1 MVDRG
6 VRMSVFDTVPFTVHM
21 LLHMS
26 IVAGLTPVV
35 AALVAG
41 GRFDPVRRAPAWF
54 AAIPACLFEFA
65 AVWGWHAPALHL
77 AARHRP
83 WIFALE
89 QLTFFV
95 VSLYFWLAILGGD
108 REARSARSGT
118 GVLALV
124 LTFAHMTMLGAL
136 IAIAPR
142 DLYSHGSGAIADQQL
157 GGVLMITIG
166 AVVYPF
172 AAVRLSSRLLG
183 PQAACHAVADGDGGR
198 EGRA

>member
-1 MVDRG
+1 MVDWGMR
-6 VRMSVFDTVPFTVHM
+6 VSSVLDAMPFTVHM

-26 IVAGLTPVV
+26 IVAGFTPVI

-95 VSLYFWLAILGGD
+95 VSLYFWLAVLGGD
-108 REARSARSGT
+108 RETRSARSGT

-124 LTFAHMTMLGAL
+124 LTFAHMTMLGVL

-142 DLYSHGSGAIADQQL
+142 DLYGHGSGAIADQQA
-157 GGVLMITIG
+157 GGVSMIAIS
-166 AVVYPF
+166 ALVYTF
-172 AAVRLSSRLLG
+172 AAVRLSHVLLR
-183 PQAACHAVADGDGGR
+183 Q
-198 EGRA
+198 RA